1 MRICVFRSSAVVI
14 YVVGTGQSSNC
25 NRRKR
30 SSLTFL
36 QIKWHNTWIIC
47 ETKNCFF
54 LPCIFHFDACER
66 KSERVSEWVNEWAND
81 YVFNISTCICS
92 DCILDIQQMHIA
104 DFNYLLWEMKTNN
117 IHLCW
122 KQLYKKIIA
131 DHSMSTVAW
140 FSPISL
146 LTFIL
151 YMQLLQRLSLKMP
164 QTNRVSWMNRII

>member
-1 MRICVFRSSAVVI
+1 MTQYLNNLWNKKLV
-14 YVVGTGQSSNC
+14 
-25 NRRKR
+25 
-30 SSLTFL
+30 
-36 QIKWHNTWIIC
+36 
-47 ETKNCFF
+47 FF
-54 LPCIFHFDACER
+54 LHAFFILMHV
-66 KSERVSEWVNEWAND
+66 SERVAND

-92 DCILDIQQMHIA
+92 DCIFDIQQMHIA

>member
-1 MRICVFRSSAVVI
+1 MRICVSWSSAVVI
-14 YVVGTGQSSNC
+14 YVVGTGQSSDC

-36 QIKWHNTWIIC
+36 QAKWHNTWIIC
-47 ETKNCFF
+47 ETKYSFF
-54 LPCIFHFDACER
+54 FHAFFILMH
-66 KSERVSEWVNEWAND
+66 VNEWVSNRVKEWVSE

-92 DCILDIQQMHIA
+92 DCIFDIQQMHIA
-104 DFNYLLWEMKTNN
+104 DFHYLSWEMKTNN

-122 KQLYKKIIA
+122 KQLYEKIIA

-151 YMQLLQRLSLKMP
+151 YMQLLQWLSLKMP
-164 QTNRVSWMNRII
+164 QTNRVSWINCIT